1 MQPFFI
7 GIAGASGSGKSELAA
22 HVAAVLPAPA
32 AVISLDSYYR
42 VLDHLSL
49 AQRERVNFD
58 HPDALD
64 WELFLSHLHAL
75 ARGEPVD
82 EPVYRFDQHTRAPYS
97 RRIEPAPFVIIEGIL
112 ALHHPSVR
120 ARMNLLVYVDT
131 PDEICFSRRLE
142 RDTRERGRTRDSV
155 IRQYEDTVRPMA
167 ALYVWPSQRFA
178 DVVVAGTGGFE
189 HSVAAVL
196 NAVAQ
201 RTPR

>member
-7 GIAGASGSGKSELAA
+7 GIAGASGSGKSELAT

-32 AVISLDSYYR
+32 AVISLDCYYR

-49 AQRERVNFD
+49 AQRELVNFD

-64 WELFLSHLHAL
+64 WELFLSHLNAL

-82 EPVYRFDQHTRAPYS
+82 EPVYLFDQHTRAPDS
-97 RRIEPAPFVIIEGIL
+97 RRIEPVPFVIIEGIL
-112 ALHHPSVR
+112 ALHHASVR

-142 RDTRERGRTRDSV
+142 RDVRERGRTRDSV
-155 IRQYEDTVRPMA
+155 IRQYEETVRPMA
-167 ALYVWPSQRFA
+167 ALFVWPSQRYA
-178 DVVVAGTGGFE
+178 DVLVAGTGGFE

-196 NAVAQ
+196 KAVDQ